1 MKHRG
6 VWVACAIAL
15 SILAP
20 QTADACG
27 RIRRVRRDRPQVDHK
42 LAAVKQAEQQLAK
55 GNHKA
60 AVKVARRRFR
70 GFQAATGEADHGKA
84 LFNRAQR
91 AIALATVRSD
101 GALDLGKGMRGRT
114 SDSKAL
120 NLAWATSVLEI
131 QAASDPDNLVLRTN
145 YAEALTHHPGGE
157 AQALEMLSEMA
168 NDDLMPTARGFVLL
182 ATVQQN
188 LGDASGS
195 DLSLQRCKALG
206 ATTDVCR
213 VA

>member
-6 VWVACAIAL
+6 AWVACAIAL

-27 RIRRVRRDRPQVDHK
+27 RIRRPRPRQVDRK
-42 LAAVKQAEQQLAK
+42 LAAVKKSEALLAK
-55 GNHKA
+55 GKHKA
-60 AVKVARRRFR
+60 AAKVARGKFR

-91 AIALATVRSD
+91 TIALATIRSE
-101 GALDLGKGMRGRT
+101 GAIDLGKGMRGRS

-145 YAEALTHHPGGE
+145 YAEALTHHPGGD

-182 ATVQQN
+182 ATVQQS

-195 DLSLQRCKALG
+195 DLSLQRCKELG
-206 ATTDVCR
+206 ATANVCR